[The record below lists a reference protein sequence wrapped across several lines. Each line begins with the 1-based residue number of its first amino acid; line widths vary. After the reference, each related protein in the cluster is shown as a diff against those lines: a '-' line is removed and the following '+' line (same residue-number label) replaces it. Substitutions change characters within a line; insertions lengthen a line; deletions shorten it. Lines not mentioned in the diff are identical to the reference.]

1 MGVKSLWEIVG
12 PAARPVKLEALSR
25 KKLAV
30 DASIWIYQFLKAVRD
45 KEGNAMNLS
54 HIVGFFRRICKL
66 LYFGILPLFVFD
78 GGAPALKRQVIQ
90 NRRVK
95 REGNRDNMTTAA
107 QKLLAMRLQKH
118 ALSAPKT
125 RKQNIEPPKENL
137 AKSDGQQEFT
147 YLSDMPLQHGQT
159 SNGANQVVVV
169 PDKSPQRPF
178 RKKDEY
184 DLPDLKSFKIRK
196 GDERLMPK
204 EEYDAYDEENNWD
217 VVDGIRID
225 SVDPSSKQFLDLP
238 LATQYM
244 ILSHLRLRS
253 RLRLGYTKD
262 QLEELF
268 PNSQDFSKFQIQQ
281 VQKRNYYTQKLM
293 NVSGMGEET
302 DKMKRLAGDKD
313 KLYVL
318 VKNDDGW
325 TLSLGGDEEDKP
337 IELDSEDIHSSP
349 VKSAAVKKADSSVA
363 SDSDDDLLEDVSLG
377 SDKDEG
383 QELAVVQSIYDQFKA
398 DYESP
403 PKIISVEKL
412 ADYDPIELKN
422 AIEASKEDY
431 AKIRRQEEE
440 TVGNFLEATN
450 NSGFNLG
457 ESLLFSLEKEMP
469 KKLELDAHKELEF
482 EDIVE
487 VKEDEA
493 AKEPTEAQTLPKQV
507 SKIPT
512 WFEEKTDFSNPYQG
526 VGFIA
531 DKDVSNKPL
540 NEEEEMGII
549 DWSDAKELLQKR
561 KEESQAE
568 LEASD
573 LEIMEEIQLAP
584 DEDDVEVLREKQPP
598 QTPIEETV
606 ATEVGIEKPHR
617 FETEY
622 DASYQT
628 ERKNFDDVHP
638 QVQDTLEVQKK
649 SRRKKSLLS
658 SSGSLFNISKN
669 TATKTNN
676 ASASRA
682 ETLPNTIDNKLPER
696 QETEQQEKKLQV
708 EESHKEKQY
717 PSRKAVVDYDID
729 EEEEELLFQL
739 MDEEE
744 QEHANFTSS
753 LRTATIPIGTSVTEE
768 QLLQEQLL
776 KAKRDAEEV
785 TETMINDVQELLKRF
800 GIPFITA
807 PMEAEAQCAELYS
820 MGMVDGIIT
829 DDSDCFLFGGS
840 RIYKNM
846 FNQKQY
852 VECYIAEDIE
862 NKVGLNREKLI
873 ELALLLGSDYTE
885 GIKGIGPVLAM
896 EILAEFGSLV
906 NFKKWFDK
914 HTKST
919 VKPNKQ
925 SSKLEK
931 TLLTRIKNGKLF
943 LPDSFPDSVVANAYT
958 HAEVDKDDSLF
969 KWGIPRLDQI
979 RSFLMYNVRWT
990 QERVDEVMVPL
1001 IQNMNRQRQEGKQS
1015 TIGEFFPQEYISY
1028 KKDVGLGKRMK
1039 VAAKRLK
1046 GDEAEEPK

>member
-25 KKLAV
+25 KRLAV

-45 KEGNAMNLS
+45 KEGNALNLS

-66 LYFGILPLFVFD
+66 LFFGILPLFVFD

-90 NRRVK
+90 NRRER
-95 REGNRDNMTTAA
+95 REGNRDNLATAA

-118 ALSAPKT
+118 ALSGPKT
-125 RKQNIEPPKENL
+125 RKQNGEATKESHT
-137 AKSDGQQEFT
+137 KSDGPQEFT
-147 YLSDMPLQHGQT
+147 YLSDMPLQQGQ
-159 SNGANQVVVV
+159 SIDGPNQVEIV
-169 PDKSPQRPF
+169 PDSSPQRPF

-184 DLPDLKSFKIRK
+184 HLPDLKSFKIRK

-204 EEYDAYDEENNWD
+204 DEYDAYDEEHNWD
-217 VVDGIRID
+217 VVDGIKID
-225 SVDPSSKQFLDLP
+225 SVDPSSKEFLDLP
-238 LATQYM
+238 MATQYM

-253 RLRLGYTKD
+253 RLRLGYTKN

-302 DKMKRLAGDKD
+302 DNVKRLAGDKD

-325 TLSLGGDEEDKP
+325 TLSLGGDDEEKP
-337 IELDSEDIHSSP
+337 IELDSEDVYSSP
-349 VKSAAVKKADSSVA
+349 VKSSAAKKAASSIA
-363 SDSDDDLLEDVSLG
+363 SDSDDDILEDVSLG
-377 SDKDEG
+377 SEKGED
-383 QELAVVQSIYDQFKA
+383 QEIAMVQSIYDQFKA
-398 DYESP
+398 DYESA
-403 PKIISVEKL
+403 PKIIPQEKL
-412 ADYDPIELKN
+412 ADFDPIELKH
-422 AIEASKEDY
+422 AIEASKDDY
-431 AKIRRQEEE
+431 NKIRKKEEE
-440 TVGNFLEATN
+440 TVGNFLEAGTN
-450 NSGFNLG
+450 LRFNLG
-457 ESLLFSLEKEMP
+457 ESILFSLEKPMP
-469 KKLELDAHKELEF
+469 KKLEPDAHKEMEF

-487 VKEDEA
+487 VKEAEV
-493 AKEPTEAQTLPKQV
+493 PTEPIDDQAEDLTKKV
-507 SKIPT
+507 SVMPT
-512 WFEEKTDFSNPYQG
+512 WFEQKNDFPNPYQG

-531 DKDVSNKPL
+531 DKEVPKKSM

-549 DWSDAKELLQKR
+549 DWSDAKEMLR
-561 KEESQAE
+561 KQNEEAEAE
-568 LEASD
+568 LDTSD
-573 LEIMEEIQLAP
+573 LEIMEEVQLAP
-584 DEDDVEVLREKQPP
+584 DVDQVEVLDKDETPQINESVRKGPEINSADFDVMDTESDSFVAPRPRLQNPTQKAEKRNNREQSA
-598 QTPIEETV
+598 V
-606 ATEVGIEKPHR
+606 S
-617 FETEY
+617 
-622 DASYQT
+622 ASGSVLKSSK
-628 ERKNFDDVHP
+628 RKAPLKVPGSSSTTRNRSTARVNEHPEP
-638 QVQDTLEVQKK
+638 QVSDPLLQK
-649 SRRKKSLLS
+649 
-658 SSGSLFNISKN
+658 GQF
-669 TATKTNN
+669 
-676 ASASRA
+676 
-682 ETLPNTIDNKLPER
+682 D
-696 QETEQQEKKLQV
+696 
-708 EESHKEKQY
+708 ESQNDKHSPK
-717 PSRKAVVDYDID
+717 RKAVVDYDID
-729 EEEEELLFQL
+729 EEDEELLYQL

-753 LRTATIPIGTSVTEE
+753 LRAAAIPIGTSVTDE

-807 PMEAEAQCAELYS
+807 PMEAEAQCAQLYS

-862 NKVGLNREKLI
+862 NKVGLSREKLI

-885 GIKGIGPVLAM
+885 GIKGVGPVLAM
-896 EILAEFGSLV
+896 EILAEFGSLTQ
-906 NFKKWFDK
+906 FKNWFDK
-914 HTKST
+914 HTKT
-919 VKPNKQ
+919 TAKPSKEA
-925 SSKLEK
+925 SKLEK

-943 LPDSFPDSVVANAYT
+943 LPDSFPDPVVANAYK

-979 RSFLMYNVRWT
+979 RSFLMYNVRWS
-990 QERVDEVMVPL
+990 QQRVDEVMVPL

-1046 GDEAEEPK
+1046 GDGSSET

>member
-45 KEGNAMNLS
+45 KEGNALNLS

-90 NRRVK
+90 NRREK

-118 ALSAPKT
+118 ALSGPTA
-125 RKQNIEPPKENL
+125 RKQTVEPTKEVHVNRD
-137 AKSDGQQEFT
+137 ANQEFT
-147 YLSDMPLQHGQT
+147 YLSDMPLQHGQ
-159 SNGANQVVVV
+159 SGENQVEII

-184 DLPDLKSFKIRK
+184 DLPDLKSFKVRR

-204 EEYDAYDEENNWD
+204 EEYDAYDEANNWD
-217 VVDGIRID
+217 VVDGIPID
-225 SVDPSSKQFLDLP
+225 SVDPSSKEFLDLP
-238 LATQYM
+238 MATQYM

-262 QLEELF
+262 QLEDLF

-302 DKMKRLAGDKD
+302 DKAKRLAGDRD

-325 TLSLGGDEEDKP
+325 TLSLGGEEEDKP
-337 IELDSEDIHSSP
+337 IELDSEDVYSSP
-349 VKSAAVKKADSSVA
+349 VKSSTTRIAASSVA

-377 SDKDEG
+377 GDNDD
-383 QELAVVQSIYDQFKA
+383 QELAVVQSIYDQFKG

-403 PKIISVEKL
+403 PKIISEEKL
-412 ADYDPIELKN
+412 AEFDPIELKN
-422 AIEASKEDY
+422 AIEESKQDY
-431 AKIRRQEEE
+431 NQIRKKEEE
-440 TVGNFLEATN
+440 TVGNFKKATN
-450 NSGFNLG
+450 DSGFNLG
-457 ESLLFSLEKEMP
+457 ESILFSLEKAMP
-469 KKLELDAHKELEF
+469 KTLEPDAHKELKF

-487 VKEDEA
+487 VQVDEPST
-493 AKEPTEAQTLPKQV
+493 EPIEIQELPKKA
-507 SKIPT
+507 SAIPT
-512 WFEEKTDFSNPYQG
+512 WFEQKSDFSNPHHG

-531 DKDVSNKPL
+531 DKEDSNKPL

-549 DWSDAKELLQKR
+549 DWSDAKEMLR
-561 KEESQAE
+561 KQNEESNAE
-568 LEASD
+568 LDASD
-573 LEIMEEIQLAP
+573 LEIMEEVQLAP
-584 DEDDVEVLREKQPP
+584 EAAEVEVLEKDEVPQTTDNEPSNLESPNNFEANSGEKEQPP
-598 QTPIEETV
+598 EMEVNT
-606 ATEVGIEKPHR
+606 TEVSHNLDRNTTSPVR
-617 FETEY
+617 
-622 DASYQT
+622 
-628 ERKNFDDVHP
+628 RKNNSGKSVNAANGSSLKISKGKSSKNDTMPTYRSENH
-638 QVQDTLEVQKK
+638 QKHIEMETSKSQETQHQGEEAQDTEP
-649 SRRKKSLLS
+649 RKQSDK
-658 SSGSLFNISKN
+658 
-669 TATKTNN
+669 
-676 ASASRA
+676 
-682 ETLPNTIDNKLPER
+682 
-696 QETEQQEKKLQV
+696 
-708 EESHKEKQY
+708 
-717 PSRKAVVDYDID
+717 RKAVVDYDID
-729 EEEEELLFQL
+729 DEDEELLFQL

-744 QEHANFTSS
+744 QEHANFASS
-753 LRTATIPIGTSVTEE
+753 LRAAAIPIGTSVTDE

-885 GIKGIGPVLAM
+885 GIKGVGPVLAM
-896 EILAEFGSLV
+896 EILAEFGGLKQ
-906 NFKKWFDK
+906 FKKWFDK
-914 HTKST
+914 HTKTAS
-919 VKPNKQ
+919 KPSKDC
-925 SSKLEK
+925 SKLEK
-931 TLLTRIKNGKLF
+931 TLLARIKNGKLF
-943 LPDSFPDSVVANAYT
+943 LPDSFPDPVVANAYT
-958 HAEVDKDDSLF
+958 HAEVDKDDSMF

-979 RSFLMYNVRWT
+979 RSFLMYNVRWS
-990 QERVDEVMVPL
+990 QQRVDEVMVPL

-1039 VAAKRLK
+1039 VAATRLK
-1046 GDEAEEPK
+1046 GDGPGESK